1 VATKAQIQVSVAGFK
16 QLQNLQASVKALAPQ
31 IDKAN
36 AAFIRLSGA
45 SKQTLPIVA
54 NLRAELE
61 KSKRA
66 FQASVLG
73 TKAAVDAAK
82 TQVNAERLLN
92 NELERRNKL
101 LNQVRATPVEKSIAR
116 NEAKPKRFQTGFTAF
131 SQDVSKQA
139 QERLIQQ
146 KKEELAVTEAIARA
160 ENRRLNALAEQ
171 VVQRKRQQVSGR
183 IEIQRVTNPK
193 FAGGGSSGST
203 IRSMDRTGF
212 AAFSK
217 RATEIQKTTKAEIA
231 LAKSRSD
238 ILKKTRLLASIERR
252 RAKTESFGANFRRF
266 RRGRTSAD
274 RAVRGRVGSSALI
287 GGGFPLLFG
296 GGPISALA
304 GGLGGGIGELF
315 GKGGGFAGSIAAT
328 AIAQTIQQAVTAI
341 SELGQALGPFTQ
353 DTEAVTTALGLQ
365 GSAQQ
370 AQLQRIEETQGK
382 TAAFNAAMKIMA
394 ARITQDGVDKLTNFG
409 ENTRLL
415 GQQFTIALTKL
426 QAFAAGVANF
436 VIRLTGLRDALQER
450 EATRIVSDAAATG
463 DTVAQSL
470 VERRESAEALRGQGG
485 EGNRK
490 KNLLDQIKL
499 EERVFAIQQKVS
511 VEVDQLVSKSASL
524 ILEKQKELEMNKR
537 IEEIMKTGVNKELAK
552 SIAEVEQIFDAEE
565 KLLLVK
571 QEQAKAAYEKA
582 IVDTNDKNLQSE
594 LLEKYLAITS
604 QLEIQ
609 NGLREDAIDLTKD
622 LNNDTDKIKEA
633 FESLS
638 ESINNDIKEGIKGL
652 IKGTSTLGDMLNNIA
667 DKFLDLALN
676 QALFGSILGS
686 KGEKGG
692 GLLGAIGLFANGGR
706 PPVGKPSIVGEKGPE
721 LFVPRTSGTIV
732 PNNKLGGGG
741 NNNVTVN
748 VDASGSDVQGDDAG
762 GQELGT
768 LIAVAVQGELVKQQR
783 PGGLL
788 NR

>member
-1 VATKAQIQVSVAGFK
+1 MAYKADIQLAVKGLNELKNLNLNLDRNGKAIDRSNEKLLKFSSFVSSRFVPSVQNFSAALQK
-16 QLQNLQASVKALAPQ
+16 ANQNLNKSALNSDQARKAARNLVRAENEVNDVLQQRAALIEKARGKTPGLGNEFTTSSSPFQSSRDALGRTAEEQNAILDERAKKITEINKKNKEEFALVQKALAPKVKGTKIQQEENKQ
-31 IDKAN
+31 IN
-36 AAFIRLSGA
+36 E
-45 SKQTLPIVA
+45 TL
-54 NLRAELE
+54 NLRAKELME
-61 KSKRA
+61 IRKTTRA
-66 FQASVLG
+66 
-73 TKAAVDAAK
+73 
-82 TQVNAERLLN
+82 
-92 NELERRNKL
+92 
-101 LNQVRATPVEKSIAR
+101 
-116 NEAKPKRFQTGFTAF
+116 
-131 SQDVSKQA
+131 QD
-139 QERLIQQ
+139 
-146 KKEELAVTEAIARA
+146 
-160 ENRRLNALAEQ
+160 RRLKIEQ
-171 VVQRKRQQVSGR
+171 KLGM
-183 IEIQRVTNPK
+183 
-193 FAGGGSSGST
+193 G
-203 IRSMDRTGF
+203 
-212 AAFSK
+212 
-217 RATEIQKTTKAEIA
+217 
-231 LAKSRSD
+231 
-238 ILKKTRLLASIERR
+238 
-252 RAKTESFGANFRRF
+252 
-266 RRGRTSAD
+266 RRGRFGLNRMVHNA
-274 RAVRGRVGSSALI
+274 RGRGRSAMQARENAASNALI
-287 GGGFPLLFG
+287 GGAFPLLFG
-296 GGPISALA
+296 QGAGASVGGAVGGAA
-304 GGLGGGIGELF
+304 GGLLGGQF
-315 GKGGGFAGSIAAT
+315 GFALSLVGTQIGSVFDSIINGAA
-328 AIAQTIQQAVTAI
+328 
-341 SELGQALGPFTQ
+341 ELGRALGPFTQ

-365 GSAQQ
+365 GSVQQ

-470 VERRESAEALRGQGG
+470 VERREAAEALGGQGG

-652 IKGTSTLGDMLNNIA
+652 IKGTSTLGDLLNNIA
-667 DKFLDLALN
+667 DKFLDLALD

-686 KGEKGG
+686 KGEPGG
-692 GLLGAIGLFANGGR
+692 GILGALGLFANGGR

-721 LFVPRTSGTIV
+721 LFVPRSSGTIV

-741 NNNVTVN
+741 STNVVVN

-762 GQELGT
+762 GQELGS
-768 LIAVAVQGELVKQQR
+768 LIAVAVQGEIVKQQR

>member
-1 VATKAQIQVSVAGFK
+1 MATKAQIQVSVTGFK
-16 QLQNLQASVKALAPQ
+16 QLQNLQASVKNLAPQ

-54 NLRAELE
+54 NLREELE

-116 NEAKPKRFQTGFTAF
+116 NEAKPKKFQTGFTAF

-171 VVQRKRQQVSGR
+171 VVQRNRDKVSGR

-217 RATEIQKTTKAEIA
+217 RASEIEKTTKAEIA
-231 LAKSRSD
+231 LSKSRTAAAQK
-238 ILKKTRLLASIERR
+238 LKSLESIEKR
-252 RAKTESFGANFRRF
+252 RAQTQSFGANLRRF
-266 RRGRTSAD
+266 RRGRTAED
-274 RAVRGRVGSSALI
+274 RAVRGRVASSAFV

-353 DTEAVTTALGLQ
+353 DTQAATTAMGLQ
-365 GSAQQ
+365 GSAQE
-370 AQLQRIEETQGK
+370 AQLKRIERTQGK
-382 TAAFNAAMKIMA
+382 TAAFNAAMKMMEN
-394 ARITQDGVDKLTNFG
+394 RIEESGVRKIKEFG
-409 ENTRLL
+409 ETTRILGTIFSTALL
-415 GQQFTIALTKL
+415 RL
-426 QAFAAGVANF
+426 QAFAAGVVDF
-436 VIRLTGLRDALQER
+436 VAKLLAGEKKLK
-450 EATRIVSDAAATG
+450 EAEINQVVADAAAGGNKEAQALLNRQTEIEETG
-463 DTVAQSL
+463 FRKTS
-470 VERRESAEALRGQGG
+470 RGLKAKPGTQGKID
-485 EGNRK
+485 ELNK
-490 KNLLDQIKL
+490 DKEI
-499 EERVFAIQQKVS
+499 FAIRNKIS
-511 VEVDQLVSKSASL
+511 LANDEITSKSKTL
-524 ILEKQKELEMNKR
+524 LEDKRKEFELNQK
-537 IEEIMKTGVNKELAK
+537 IEELVKGGMNPALAK
-552 SIAEVEQIFDAEE
+552 SLATVEQTFDEEQKILEQKALQAEE
-565 KLLLVK
+565 NLR
-571 QEQAKAAYEKA
+571 KA
-582 IVDTNDKNLQSE
+582 IAD
-594 LLEKYLAITS
+594 EKD
-604 QLEIQ
+604 LEIQ
-609 NGLREDAIDLTKD
+609 KLLKNEFIAHTRELGEHNKLRKDAIDLTKQ
-622 LNNDTDKIKEA
+622 LNDETDKFA
-633 FESLS
+633 QSL
-638 ESINNDIKEGIKGL
+638 EGPIKEGIKGL
-652 IKGTSTLGDMLNNIA
+652 IKGTSTLGDLLNKVA
-667 DKFLDLALN
+667 DKFLDLAIDE
-676 QALFGSILGS
+676 AFGSF
-686 KGEKGG
+686 GG
-692 GLLGAIGLFANGGR
+692 GGIFGFLGNIFKANGG
-706 PPVGKPSIVGEKGPE
+706 PVAGGNPYIVGEKGPE
-721 LFVPRTSGTIV
+721 LFVPRSSGTIV
-732 PNNKLGGGG
+732 PNNQLGGGSSTS
-741 NNNVTVN
+741 VVVN
-748 VDASGSDVQGDDAG
+748 VDASGTSAEGDEPDAAQLGRLIGSVVQA
-762 GQELGT
+762 EL
-768 LIAVAVQGELVKQQR
+768 IKESR

-788 NR
+788 SSTR